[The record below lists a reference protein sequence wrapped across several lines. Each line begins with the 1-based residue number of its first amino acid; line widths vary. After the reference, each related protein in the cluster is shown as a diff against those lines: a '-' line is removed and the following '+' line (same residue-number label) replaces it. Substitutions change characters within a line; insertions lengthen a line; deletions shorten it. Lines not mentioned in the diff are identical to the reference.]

1 MRLALSAYRPAAMDD
16 EALLEAARA
25 VRARAYAPYSGYR
38 VGAAIR
44 ARDGRIFLGVNVENS
59 AYPTCSCAEVNALA
73 SAVAAGAT
81 DLEAIAVITEP
92 PAGKPPGAPCGNCR
106 QALSEFGL
114 DLRVLLAGPSGPAI
128 EHRLR
133 DLLPHAFTA
142 EDL

>member
-1 MRLALSAYRPAAMDD
+1 MDAD

-25 VRARAYAPYSGYR
+25 VRSFAYAPYSGYR

-44 ARDGRIFLGVNVENS
+44 TTDGRVFVGVNVENS
-59 AYPTCSCAEVNALA
+59 AYPTCICAEVNALS

-81 DLEAIAVITEP
+81 DFEAIAVVTEP
-92 PAGKPPGAPCGNCR
+92 PEGKPPGAPCGNCR
-106 QALSEFGL
+106 QALSEFSL
-114 DLRVLLAGPSGPAI
+114 DLRVLLAGPSGDAT
-128 EHRLR
+128 ELRLR